1 MIFTFDQA
9 HAYFANRLQTPSL
22 SHRESLAV
30 RCPFHGDRTASMSIN
45 LQKGGVWNCHGCNR
59 HGGIFDFEKEMF
71 GLTRGTDELWAEIY
85 KVTGAT
91 PRERTGFTQNGRIVA
106 TYKYADPDGKLLF
119 EKRRHDPKS
128 FTQRAPT
135 EDGGWRYNL
144 TGVRKVLYNLPQV
157 MTAQIVLVC
166 EGEKDCDQLNAVLQ
180 GYIEVKPGRKLTA
193 VATCNFDGAGKW
205 KDDYAP
211 FFAGRR
217 AIIFPDNDDVGR
229 AHAEQVAKSISRF
242 ATSVKIVALPG
253 LPEKGDVTD
262 FLEGNAI
269 EAMLAAISVAPKYSE
284 STASPVAE
292 AFFQHAHEVFADGAP
307 ATDWILPGI
316 IHADSKGMIVAQP
329 KAGKSMIALDLAVAL
344 ATEQSWLGIQP
355 TRRVRVGFLSREDA
369 PVMTIVR
376 LQEFAKAR
384 GLHLDAIPNLLI
396 NSFRQRRAF
405 SIENDEHVEDLI
417 SGARNEGIELLVFDV
432 LNKLTSADE
441 NSNTAMTA
449 IMKRFDSIKD
459 ATGADLLVIH
469 HDAKNATP
477 GMRRPR
483 GASAIDSW
491 WEWKVSLD
499 VDPDDDSI
507 KHAHFGSKAA
517 PQRAPIRMQIRSDV
531 HNGCDLVTLP
541 NY

>member
-9 HAYFANRLQTPSL
+9 HAYFANRLQEPSL
-22 SHRESLAV
+22 QHRQALTV

-45 LQKGGVWNCHGCNR
+45 LEKGGVWNCHGCHR

-91 PRERTGFTQNGRIVA
+91 PRERTGFVQNGRVVA
-106 TYKYADPDGKLLF
+106 TYNYVDPDGRLLF

-128 FTQRAPT
+128 FTQRAKT

-144 TGVRKVLYNLPQV
+144 TGVRKVLYNLPAV
-157 MTAQIVLVC
+157 MAAQIVLVC
-166 EGEKDCDQLNAVLQ
+166 EGEKDCDSLNAVL
-180 GYIEVKPGRKLTA
+180 GGSIEVKPGRKLTA

-205 KDDYAP
+205 RDEYAP

-217 AIIFPDNDDVGR
+217 AVIFPDNDDVGR

-242 ATSVKIVALPG
+242 ATSVKIVPLEG
-253 LPEKGDVTD
+253 LPDKGDVSD
-262 FLEGNAI
+262 FLETNTI
-269 EAMLAAISVAPKYSE
+269 ETMMAAISVAPKYSE
-284 STASPVAE
+284 SKSSPVAE

-329 KAGKSMIALDLAVAL
+329 KAGKSMVALDLAVAL
-344 ATEQSWLGIQP
+344 ATGQSWLGIQP

-384 GLHLDAIPNLLI
+384 GLHLDSIPDLLI

-449 IMKRFDSIKD
+449 IMKRFDYIKE

-477 GMRRPR
+477 GVRRPR

-517 PQRAPIRMQIRSDV
+517 QQHAPIRMQIRNDV